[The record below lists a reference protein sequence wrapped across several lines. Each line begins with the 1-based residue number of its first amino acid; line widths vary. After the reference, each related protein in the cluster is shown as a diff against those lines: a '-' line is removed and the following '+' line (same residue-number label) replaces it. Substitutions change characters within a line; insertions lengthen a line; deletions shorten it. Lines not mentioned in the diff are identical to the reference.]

1 MADMDT
7 SDLYE
12 GGRSSK
18 RKRGFDDDSDEE
30 GGSGGRRNKDPDAY
44 NSKDAKMRSDLIRSE
59 FNKRRSAVDSPKRP
73 FTPLTEEDKERI
85 KNTRLRDPHYSDIA
99 SLTLKSRENWFTKM
113 CQVMQENFDL
123 FSNDPANSEQAKFDL
138 CVKFEYEILEK
149 SKNLSIY
156 QAKCMT
162 KYKEIR
168 NMTAEK
174 KSFLKDYLE
183 KQAKLEHVPEDDEI
197 VGDLLLGSSGKKAAT
212 AFNNLQI
219 SAGFKSASSLVKSSE
234 AQKQSAFKKPAIENQ
249 NKIFSVPKFETKSVF
264 DELNSKQN
272 EIRAQVM
279 PYEEQLSD
287 VKVALK
293 SEAERVREA
302 RLAKFQSAVK
312 SEPES
317 KLNVE
322 DSKEPETK
330 LNVVPKTEPQTKPD
344 TTEQKLVQVE
354 TSRDVDS
361 KPLGL
366 QKISSLVV
374 IELTPFYKANKFANK
389 DAFKLLAKKLSHF
402 VIEKKLS
409 DEEEGN

>member
-1 MADMDT
+1 M
-7 SDLYE
+7 
-12 GGRSSK
+12 
-18 RKRGFDDDSDEE
+18 
-30 GGSGGRRNKDPDAY
+30 
-44 NSKDAKMRSDLIRSE
+44 
-59 FNKRRSAVDSPKRP
+59 
-73 FTPLTEEDKERI
+73 
-85 KNTRLRDPHYSDIA
+85 
-99 SLTLKSRENWFTKM
+99 
-113 CQVMQENFDL
+113 
-123 FSNDPANSEQAKFDL
+123 
-138 CVKFEYEILEK
+138 
-149 SKNLSIY
+149 
-156 QAKCMT
+156 
-162 KYKEIR
+162 
-168 NMTAEK
+168 
-174 KSFLKDYLE
+174 
-183 KQAKLEHVPEDDEI
+183 
-197 VGDLLLGSSGKKAAT
+197 
-212 AFNNLQI
+212 
-219 SAGFKSASSLVKSSE
+219 VKSSE

-249 NKIFSVPKFETKSVF
+249 NKIFSVPKFETTSVF

-287 VKVALK
+287 VKLAVK